1 MPTTNYKI
9 ACFASS
15 TESGCCTSDAYHAQC
30 YDPYCSD
37 CVVDTNSSTGYGG
50 VFPRSCTS
58 GANCLGCVSGGTT
71 CPGECKCHPGSGC
84 GCYTPGTYSPI
95 ACTGGSSG
103 CVETACH
110 CCTSSGL
117 LVAIASNYQATAT
130 YNIDPYGAIYFT
142 SVSWSYVKSTCNSQG
157 LISVNLDRISAGSGG
172 RTSIQAISPGNATL
186 NTSGTWT
193 GNTLGGNAQ
202 DTYVINM
209 TALAATVSGI
219 WCPDSEDITVYQPS

>member
-95 ACTGGSSG
+95 ACTGGTSPCVPTHCNCCNGSSLVSRASG
-103 CVETACH
+103 FTAYITGSYFDGPFLH
-110 CCTSSGL
+110 ITS
-117 LVAIASNYQATAT
+117 
-130 YNIDPYGAIYFT
+130 FT
-142 SVSWSYVKSTCNSQG
+142 WSYVKAACHPGNNTVVGIHRTSDDASI
-157 LISVNLDRISAGSGG
+157 LSISAAAGQASGS
-172 RTSIQAISPGNATL
+172 
-186 NTSGTWT
+186 WT
-193 GNTLGGNAQ
+193 GDVLAGSAAVSYDFDLYIVGESPYNGGCQLSYPA
-202 DTYVINM
+202 
-209 TALAATVSGI
+209 
-219 WCPDSEDITVYQPS
+219 YQPS